1 MTSLINFFIVGM
13 ISINSLTFASDF
25 IWKRD
30 SVSEIQVLMAFRL
43 LKDALPAQS
52 RVSERQEKYAQVDQ
66 GCDLHE
72 NGQNVVPQHVDSRI

>member
-1 MTSLINFFIVGM
+1 
-13 ISINSLTFASDF
+13 
-25 IWKRD
+25 
-30 SVSEIQVLMAFRL
+30 MAFRL

-72 NGQNVVPQHVDSRI
+72 NGQNVVPQHVDSRIWQRLEQIRNATKKFWNEVLVLEGKTW

>member
-1 MTSLINFFIVGM
+1 
-13 ISINSLTFASDF
+13 
-25 IWKRD
+25 
-30 SVSEIQVLMAFRL
+30 MAFRL